1 MQRMNECGWS
11 KASDHKLGLI
21 VFKYQQD
28 RQGTRQK
35 KIEKEREKERERER
49 EREETDSTTELWLT
63 RIPAWNSLR
72 ELKTCWRRKSFA
84 DASRKCEK
92 IPWKF
97 RKSCNLLLFRY
108 FSFSLCARVPEIDNV
123 QDVEKKELL
132 QQKKSFSR
140 CISFFLSF
148 PFFSFHFSFMVGII
162 TIDSLFLDIY
172 RTRSPSIPR
181 HARHLFPSRSFE
193 NFESLLNYCYAEFDF
208 D

>member
-35 KIEKEREKERERER
+35 KIEKEREREEQ
-49 EREETDSTTELWLT
+49 REETDSTTELWLT

-108 FSFSLCARVPEIDNV
+108 FSFPLSAQEHERSITRRMF
-123 QDVEKKELL
+123 EKKEALRRVKRESSK
-132 QQKKSFSR
+132 QQVEKTQSFAR
-140 CISFFLSF
+140 DA
-148 PFFSFHFSFMVGII
+148 FHFSSLPFPSPRFMLASRTTYYFSIF
-162 TIDSLFLDIY
+162 TEDIPLPL
-172 RTRSPSIPR
+172 SR
-181 HARHLFPSRSFE
+181 HA
-193 NFESLLNYCYAEFDF
+193 
-208 D
+208 

>member
-35 KIEKEREKERERER
+35 KIEKERERER

-132 QQKKSFSR
+132 QQKKKKR
-140 CISFFLSF
+140 RL
-148 PFFSFHFSFMVGII
+148 
-162 TIDSLFLDIY
+162 
-172 RTRSPSIPR
+172 
-181 HARHLFPSRSFE
+181 E
-193 NFESLLNYCYAEFDF
+193 
-208 D
+208 